1 MSSRIFTTKKK
12 TSSVSCAEI
21 QIFIISFTAVLA
33 FLLGED
39 ISSIPV
45 PNIVHISVTVGLV
58 QHFQGPE
65 LEMDE
70 NMKEVEVGALS

>member
-1 MSSRIFTTKKK
+1 MTSTVFTTKKK

-39 ISSIPV
+39 ISSISV

-65 LEMDE
+65 LEMEE